1 MLMIARKATKE
12 STIFQIIDG
21 LIIPPI
27 NNKVIVINLNKSDS
41 GNTPPTS
48 EEQEKTREEQLT
60 EATNMTG
67 EQAIE
72 IVKENFGSDNYE
84 FRYEVTEDSFYK
96 VIVTNIV
103 DDSEIIY
110 YVDPTNG
117 KAYIDMDT
125 E

>member
-1 MLMIARKATKE
+1 MKFIKNNLRLIVAIIIA
-12 STIFQIIDG
+12 II
-21 LIIPPI
+21 LIVAG
-27 NNKVIVINLNKSDS
+27 VIIINLNKSDS

-60 EATNMTG
+60 EATDMTG

-84 FRYEVTEDSFYK
+84 FKYEVTEDSFYK

-117 KAYIDMDT
+117 KAYIDIDT

>member
-1 MLMIARKATKE
+1 MKFIKNNLR
-12 STIFQIIDG
+12 
-21 LIIPPI
+21 LIIAI
-27 NNKVIVINLNKSDS
+27 AVALLLIIAGVIIINLAKEEEGKD
-41 GNTPPTS
+41 TPTK
-48 EEQEKTREEQLT
+48 EEQEEQREDQLE
-60 EATNMTG
+60 EATDMTG

-117 KAYIDMDT
+117 KSYIDMDT
-125 E
+125 D